1 MFHYRLNI
9 TGQFRWVSMELF
21 RSSEYT
27 DTNQMII
34 LYVRDIND
42 EYLKQLD
49 VIMRRATDALGMV
62 SLNITK
68 GICIAG
74 SVRKH
79 YLQLQEGME
88 RIEDYILRISENLV
102 EKEKR

>member
-1 MFHYRLNI
+1 
-9 TGQFRWVSMELF
+9 MELF

-74 SVRKH
+74 ALYESIICSFRKEWSVLKII
-79 YLQLQEGME
+79 Y
-88 RIEDYILRISENLV
+88 
-102 EKEKR
+102 